1 MARYVSLQVIKDLR
15 FCQIEKTDHVPS
27 AKATRLIIPLY
38 SQFEAKVIARVY
50 SITALYCWYNYLTIY
65 LQGGANLEMSPCRR
79 HA

>member
-38 SQFEAKVIARVY
+38 SQFEAKVIVECIQLQQCIADTTTLQSIYRV
-50 SITALYCWYNYLTIY
+50 A
-65 LQGGANLEMSPCRR
+65 
-79 HA
+79 